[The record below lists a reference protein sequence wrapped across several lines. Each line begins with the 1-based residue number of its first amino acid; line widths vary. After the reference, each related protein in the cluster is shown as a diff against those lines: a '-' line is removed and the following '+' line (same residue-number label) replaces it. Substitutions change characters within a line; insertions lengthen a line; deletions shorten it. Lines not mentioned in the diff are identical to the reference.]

1 VKEIM
6 GTWLGKLAPWDA
18 FATWTFS
25 RPVNV
30 HGAMYVARRHLR
42 WVEKRAGLPVYA
54 WLGTERGDSGGLVH
68 LHSLV
73 GNVAHLTF
81 YCNTALRPDR

>member
-6 GTWLGKLAPWDA
+6 GTWLGKLAPWYA
-18 FATWTFS
+18 FATWAFS

-54 WLGTERGDSGGLVH
+54 WLGTEGG
-68 LHSLV
+68 
-73 GNVAHLTF
+73 
-81 YCNTALRPDR
+81 R